1 VVVGRIVAVIR
12 RRSSPPATASL
23 LPFSRACVVAAAT
36 AITRRGD
43 GCIDV
48 AVIVDRRR
56 LSVSNVKYI

>member
-1 VVVGRIVAVIR
+1 MAVIR

-36 AITRRGD
+36 AVMDGGTRRGD
-43 GCIDV
+43 GHIDV